1 MSLSLPACLPP
12 ACNRTYGNVHFM
24 VNEETSTI
32 CTVVC
37 MSFSPSTFRTYLL
50 IHIMFQ
56 DVTSLPDFINISSR
70 SVISGLFQTQPAI
83 NQQTACTY
91 ICGSPSY
98 NILPLANHE
107 FMQTGMWPWGK
118 KKSLSS
124 RPSTKK
130 SSTFQSFKENGCAS

>member
-1 MSLSLPACLPP
+1 MSLSFPACLPP
-12 ACNRTYGNVHFM
+12 ACNRKYGNVRFM

-56 DVTSLPDFINISSR
+56 DATSLPDFINISSR
-70 SVISGLFQTQPAI
+70 SVISGLFLPNSTSHQPANSLRLYMWI
-83 NQQTACTY
+83 T
-91 ICGSPSY
+91 IIPH
-98 NILPLANHE
+98 LANHE

-124 RPSTKK
+124 RPSTRK
-130 SSTFQSFKENGCAS
+130 SSTFQSSFFCC